1 MINDWYGNT
10 VICTAVTGGY
20 DTCWPQ
26 PFLDG
31 VDYIFFTDGQ
41 SPNSILP
48 PWNIQLLPESDA
60 HLDSRRR
67 SKRPKLNPHSIPILN
82 NYKYLIWIDGEM
94 WVQNYNFVPEILSYM
109 KNGFVVSPHPDSL
122 GNPSRHCAYGEATI
136 RPPKYASEPLDEQCE
151 FYRSEGFPENYG
163 LYACGLSARD
173 MTNPKVKEV
182 GELWHEQNLTWSYQ
196 DQVSFPYCLW
206 KVGFEP
212 DVLPM
217 SLYTAGWVGLNL
229 HLKED

>member
-10 VICTAVTGGY
+10 VICTAVAGGY
-20 DTCWPQ
+20 DICWKQ
-26 PFLDG
+26 PHIDG

-41 SPNSILP
+41 SPNEIVS
-48 PWNIQLLPESDA
+48 PWIPHLLPDSDA

-94 WVQNYNFVPEILSYM
+94 SVQNVNFVPEILSYM
-109 KNGFVVSPHPDSL
+109 KNGFVVSPHPDAL
-122 GNPSRHCAYGEATI
+122 GNPGRYCAYGEATI
-136 RPPKYASEPLDEQCE
+136 RPPKYANEPLDEQCD

-173 MTNPKVKEV
+173 MSNPKVKEV
-182 GELWHEQNLTWSYQ
+182 GELWLEQNLTWSYQ

-212 DVLPM
+212 DTLPM
-217 SLYTAGWVGLNL
+217 TLYHSGWVSLNL
-229 HLKED
+229 HLREN